1 MSTIEDRVIKIT
13 AEKLDVKKEHMDLT
27 ALLIDDLGADDLAMA
42 ELGEA
47 IEGEFGIKIPYAD
60 VEQWRTVNNVVHYVH
75 HHIR

>member
-42 ELGEA
+42 ELGRRSRGSSA
-47 IEGEFGIKIPYAD
+47 SKSPTPTWSSGGP
-60 VEQWRTVNNVVHYVH
+60 
-75 HHIR
+75 